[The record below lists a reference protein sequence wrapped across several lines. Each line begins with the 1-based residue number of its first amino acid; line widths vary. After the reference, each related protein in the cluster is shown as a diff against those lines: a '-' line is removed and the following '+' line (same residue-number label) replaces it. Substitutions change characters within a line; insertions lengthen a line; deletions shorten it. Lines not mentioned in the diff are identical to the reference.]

1 MSEQKRVIYTKE
13 ELAAKVKVPASRGAG
28 SEGALSVIAWNNA
41 VCITDAFPESRQLLL
56 WLINLL

>member
-13 ELAAKVKVPASRGAG
+13 ELAAKVKVPAIVEQDLKRIISDR
-28 SEGALSVIAWNNA
+28 WNNA